1 MVKVNDYICHN
12 DEEQGFGIRQSR
24 EKKKSNTKI
33 ILVTN
38 SD

>member
-12 DEEQGFGIRQSR
+12 DEEQEFGIRQSR
-24 EKKKSNTKI
+24 EKKSNTKI

>member
-24 EKKKSNTKI
+24 EKKNQ
-33 ILVTN
+33 ILK
-38 SD
+38 

>member
-1 MVKVNDYICHN
+1 MVKVNDRICHN
-12 DEEQGFGIRQSR
+12 DEEQKFGIRQSR
-24 EKKKSNTKI
+24 EKKPNAKI